1 MRIKFLLSFA
11 VALFFPVFLLAQVV
25 VYENKDTLKIT
36 EETLTPD
43 GKIVTTTVFE
53 KQSVFTNGFWYNW
66 ELTAGIGPHLY
77 YGDND
82 WKVAKKWEMITF
94 PVIDIDLTKW
104 ISPSF
109 GIGFGVSTGRFKGLY
124 QSAVK
129 FWGDGSL
136 GANFQT
142 DRPYTKADPKYDY
155 QKLAYQKAWFTDV
168 YGVFHVDWASVL
180 KGYKPD
186 RFFTV
191 DSYIGGG
198 LIMAYDKGNRDK
210 LIPGAAA
217 NIGFINKF
225 RLSDDVKLA
234 IDVRG
239 ALVGD
244 DFDGELYV
252 QEPTKPHWDQNNR
265 MDGNFGITVG
275 LTFNIGRDHSKWR
288 TASRTSQSIYE
299 PDAIAAVPADK
310 YDHDVMVE
318 GLNDNAVKRDTVL
331 VSNVP
336 EVWFH
341 INFIVDRWDL
351 LTRELVNLNAVADLI
366 KSTPDV
372 RYLICGY
379 ADKQTATPEH
389 NMMLSENRSKAVYNA
404 LIEMFGVNPKQLVR
418 DYKGGVDY
426 MFYNEKELSRCVM
439 ITAIH
444 E

>member
-155 QKLAYQKAWFTDV
+155 QKLAYQKA
-168 YGVFHVDWASVL
+168 
-180 KGYKPD
+180 
-186 RFFTV
+186 
-191 DSYIGGG
+191 
-198 LIMAYDKGNRDK
+198 
-210 LIPGAAA
+210 
-217 NIGFINKF
+217 
-225 RLSDDVKLA
+225 
-234 IDVRG
+234 
-239 ALVGD
+239 
-244 DFDGELYV
+244 
-252 QEPTKPHWDQNNR
+252 
-265 MDGNFGITVG
+265 FGI
-275 LTFNIGRDHSKWR
+275 
-288 TASRTSQSIYE
+288 
-299 PDAIAAVPADK
+299 
-310 YDHDVMVE
+310 
-318 GLNDNAVKRDTVL
+318 
-331 VSNVP
+331 
-336 EVWFH
+336 
-341 INFIVDRWDL
+341 
-351 LTRELVNLNAVADLI
+351 
-366 KSTPDV
+366 
-372 RYLICGY
+372 RY
-379 ADKQTATPEH
+379 
-389 NMMLSENRSKAVYNA
+389 
-404 LIEMFGVNPKQLVR
+404 F
-418 DYKGGVDY
+418 
-426 MFYNEKELSRCVM
+426 
-439 ITAIH
+439 
-444 E
+444 